1 MASTADTTTFAPAV
15 AWEFHTDLTLVGLAM
30 ACEAQTLVAWDAGHV
45 LYLLDRDGN
54 LLARWPSEQP
64 LQAAAIS
71 DDGQWITALAADGRV
86 FWFDNEGKSA
96 NFVRGP
102 TNPLSLAI
110 DPQGWYILTSSTRG
124 DNLVLDR
131 RGRMVSGFRSPRPL
145 RYLMFLQESP
155 FVLGAAEQG
164 YLAAMTIYGR
174 TIWKVLIAASLAG
187 LTADARGTLVIT
199 PANQQGLLRFNS
211 KGTGRGAYPFEE
223 LPTSASLSAAGDLLL
238 FGTMSQQA
246 VLLRRGKQ
254 VLWRQEL
261 KSKIVQVQLDALGR
275 SGYLGLESGRIVR
288 VDFQRRAAP
297 GSPATQS
304 AATVRAAPPSE
315 PAWSASLKVM
325 HDQLAG
331 ISLKIIDSPTRI
343 GVLLPNQTIAVYD
356 GEARQPEPDPIHV
369 TGVVEGK
376 GRVLL
381 AGEGL
386 LVGLSDRKSVVYDS
400 ARNQSVVYATRFTE
414 VTHSRLYSATELIL
428 VQERDRLTRATLS
441 GEVAWVEPLRDCV
454 QELAIAG
461 RTIAVVTDRGE
472 LIFYTPSGQV
482 LRRIAPQAGALQ
494 LLVATNEQF
503 VTAGKGD
510 QMLRAYSPFGELLWE
525 RPAPMDP
532 WQLLGVGQRAVLRGL
547 SGETV
552 AVSQKGKLTP
562 GRQPQ
567 MVDESYFTLPSRRLA
582 RTFSQQG
589 TLCCAAFTGE
599 HIWRHMLRA
608 ELGPVTASRSG
619 VAAIIGSRLCWF
631 PSSGR

>member
-1 MASTADTTTFAPAV
+1 MASAADMTTFAPSV
-15 AWEFHTDLTLVGLAM
+15 AWEFHTDLTLTGLAL
-30 ACEAQTLVAWDAGHV
+30 AREAQTLIAWDGGHV

-54 LLARWPSEQP
+54 LLARWPSPHP

-71 DDGQWITALAADGRV
+71 DDGQWIAALAADGRV
-86 FWFDNEGKSA
+86 FWFDHEGRSA
-96 NFVRGP
+96 SFVRGP
-102 TNPLSLAI
+102 TNPLSVAI

-131 RGRMVSGFRSPRPL
+131 RGRMVSGFRSQRPL
-145 RYLMFLQESP
+145 RFVTFLQESP
-155 FVLGAAEQG
+155 LILGAGEQG
-164 YLAAMTIYGR
+164 YLAAMTLYGR
-174 TIWKVLIAASLAG
+174 TVWKVLIAASLAG
-187 LTADARGTLVIT
+187 LTSDARGKLVIT
-199 PANQQGLLRFNS
+199 PANQQGLLRFNAG
-211 KGTGRGAYPFEE
+211 GTGRGAYPFDE

-238 FGTMSQQA
+238 FGTMSQQG
-246 VLLRRGKQ
+246 VLLRKGKH

-261 KSKIVQVQLDALGR
+261 ESKIIQVQLDALGR
-275 SGYLGLESGRIVR
+275 YGYLGLDSGRIVR
-288 VDFQRRAAP
+288 IDFQPRP
-297 GSPATQS
+297 GTGGTQS
-304 AATVRAAPPSE
+304 TATAQATPPSE
-315 PAWSASLKVM
+315 PAWSVSLNTM
-325 HDQLAG
+325 SDQLAG
-331 ISLKIIDSPTRI
+331 VSLRVIDSPARI

-369 TGVVEGK
+369 AGAVEGK

-386 LVGLSDRKSVVYDS
+386 LVGLSDRKSVIYDA
-400 ARNQSVVYATRFTE
+400 ARNQSTVYATRFTE
-414 VTHSRLYSATELIL
+414 VTHSRLYSPTELIL

-472 LIFYTPSGQV
+472 LILYTPSGQI
-482 LRRIAPQAGALQ
+482 LRRVAPQAGALQ
-494 LLVATNEQF
+494 LLAAIDEQF

-525 RPAPMDP
+525 WPAPMEP
-532 WQLLGVGQRAVLRGL
+532 WQLIGVGRRAVVRSL

-552 AVSQKGKLTP
+552 AISAKGKLTP
-562 GRQPQ
+562 GRQPIV
-567 MVDESYFTLPSRRLA
+567 VDETYFTLPSGKLA
-582 RTFSQQG
+582 RIFPQQG
-589 TLCCAAFTGE
+589 KLCCAAFSGE
-599 HIWRHMLRA
+599 HLWRHMLHA
-608 ELGPVTASRSG
+608 ELGPATASESG